1 MQQSE
6 RIDPRVLGQRLAE
19 ARKAGGLTQEQAA
32 QHLGCSRPTL
42 IAIEKGE
49 RPAKPAE
56 LVKLAALY
64 RRQVHELVR
73 ASEPVAADLQPHLR
87 AAAERMQTGDGDLL
101 QAIADLQR
109 WADDYR
115 ELERIMNAPMRYNYP
130 PEVSLADSRIDVV
143 ALAEDV
149 AGRERQRLGLGDQ
162 PVLNLRSVLEWDV
175 GLRIFYRHLASALA
189 GMYAYV
195 EPLGGC
201 ILINVSHPAVRR
213 RWSLAH
219 EYGHLLVDRYRPG
232 IDYHTH
238 PGRKPANERFADSFA
253 MSFLMPAS
261 SVRHRFHDI
270 VASTKDFQV
279 ADLVRLSHFYFV
291 SVPAMAQRLE
301 GLGLV
306 PRGTADLLKEDRL
319 HVGKASELLE
329 LPSHFETTDSYPERY
344 KYLAVHAYERGEI
357 TEGQL
362 ARFLRC
368 EDDRVRAREVV
379 QECLTR
385 LETAADGE
393 THPVQM
399 EFQRSLLSTAS

>member
-6 RIDPRVLGQRLAE
+6 RIDPRVVGRRLTE
-19 ARKAGGLTQEQAA
+19 ARKARGLTQEQAA
-32 QHLGCSRPTL
+32 QHLECSRPTL

-56 LVKLAALY
+56 LIKLAALY
-64 RRQVHELVR
+64 GRHVHELVR

-87 AAAERMQTGDGDLL
+87 AEAARMQTGDGDLN
-101 QAIADLQR
+101 QAITDLQR

-115 ELERIMNAPMRYNYP
+115 ELERIMHAPMRYNYP
-130 PEVSLADSRIDVV
+130 PEVSLAENRIDVT

-149 AGRERQRLGLGDQ
+149 ALRERQRLGLGDQ

-175 GLRIFYRHLASALA
+175 GLRIFYRPLASALA

-195 EPLGGC
+195 EPLGAC
-201 ILINVSHPAVRR
+201 ILINAKHPAERQRASMV
-213 RWSLAH
+213 H
-219 EYGHLLVDRYRPG
+219 EYGHLIVDRFKPG

-253 MSFLMPAS
+253 MSFLLPTS

-270 VASTKDFQV
+270 VATTKDFQV

-291 SVPAMAQRLE
+291 SLPAMALRLE

-306 PRGTADLLKEDRL
+306 PKGTADMLKEEKL
-319 HVGKASELLE
+319 HVGKAKDLLE
-329 LPSHFETTDSYPERY
+329 LSSRHETNDAYPKRY
-344 KYLAVHAYERGEI
+344 KYLAVNAYEQGEI
-357 TEGQL
+357 SEGQL
-362 ARFLRC
+362 VRFLRC
-368 EDDRVRAREVV
+368 EDDPVRAREIV
-379 QECLTR
+379 QDCLAVLKSATNGR
-385 LETAADGE
+385 TPPL
-393 THPVQM
+393 P
-399 EFQRSLLSTAS
+399 FQKSLLSGMS